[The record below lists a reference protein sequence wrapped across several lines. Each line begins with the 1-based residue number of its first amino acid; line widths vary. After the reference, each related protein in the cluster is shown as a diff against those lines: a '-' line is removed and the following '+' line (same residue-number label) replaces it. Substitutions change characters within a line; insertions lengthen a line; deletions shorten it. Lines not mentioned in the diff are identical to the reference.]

1 MQRQFNMKQSPG
13 AGHYRRFKGYDY
25 SRGAAIFITFGV
37 VGRSKLFGR
46 IDGEGRLVL
55 SPAGHAALA
64 ALMEESRRGG
74 GVDLMAF
81 VIMPDHVHLRLYLHP
96 GFDKP
101 LAKLAQ
107 FVTNFKR
114 WAKYNCSKLGVAV
127 EWEKGYHD
135 RLCLS
140 REIIALADKYI
151 ENNPL
156 KWHLMHGHPPPLAV
170 VEPLSLPRVPGD
182 EWWSAVGSL
191 DLADSE
197 RKVCSIRLSRRI
209 PVADHA
215 AVVSRL
221 MTAVDKGYVLAG
233 TFISPCEREVARALV
248 ERGAPMIRAVPDQLA
263 MVYRPKGD
271 EPRQFADGRLLLLS
285 RVAAPG
291 SSRYDAWHGIND
303 ALADFATRGS
313 GVSLYVTSARDFR
326 FRPRLKSAI
335 S

>member
-1 MQRQFNMKQSPG
+1 MLKIVDAQAVDVAVIADALLGEVGTQVGTVGAYALAELCQREAVLQIELG
-13 AGHYRRFKGYDY
+13 GHAVFVEQVADIRRDGQVEESALSGSLIVS
-25 SRGAAIFITFGV
+25 SRFISDGEFV
-37 VGRSKLFGR
+37 VGDEFIVLNK
-46 IDGEGRLVL
+46 LVL
-55 SPAGHAALA
+55 NGL
-64 ALMEESRRGG
+64 L
-74 GVDLMAF
+74 VDGM
-81 VIMPDHVHLRLYLHP
+81 
-96 GFDKP
+96 
-101 LAKLAQ
+101 
-107 FVTNFKR
+107 VTF
-114 WAKYNCSKLGVAV
+114 
-127 EWEKGYHD
+127 
-135 RLCLS
+135 
-140 REIIALADKYI
+140 
-151 ENNPL
+151 
-156 KWHLMHGHPPPLAV
+156 LAV

-271 EPRQFADGRLLLLS
+271 EPRQFAEGRLLLLS